1 MITIVMRRLAV
12 LCFGLAFASVAFGSV
27 EVDYAKHRDF
37 SRYRSFASVPAS
49 PSADS
54 PLRKDVRSVVELE
67 LLAKGLTRAKS
78 DPDILVI
85 VRVLGQT
92 ERIVGVSPLGYS
104 GYRWQ
109 RRQHWGPMAW
119 GVSYIPTVTIRVDLV
134 EGVSKKLIWSGLAV
148 EVLRDKP
155 GKTVKRITR
164 ATARIFKKFPP
175 KK

>member
-1 MITIVMRRLAV
+1 MVTIVMRRLAV
-12 LCFGLAFASVAFGSV
+12 LCFALAFASAAFGSV
-27 EVDYAKHRDF
+27 DVDYAKHTVF
-37 SRYRSFASVPAS
+37 SRYRSFASAPAS
-49 PSADS
+49 PSANS
-54 PLRKDVRSVVELE
+54 PLRKDIRSVVELE
-67 LLAKGLTRAKS
+67 LVAKGLTRAKS

-104 GYRWQ
+104 GYRWE

-119 GVSYIPTVTIRVDLV
+119 GVSHVPTVTIRVDLV
-134 EGVSKKLIWSGLAV
+134 EGASKRLIWSGLAV

-155 GKTVKRITR
+155 EKTVKRVTR
-164 ATARIFKKFPP
+164 AAARMFKKFPP